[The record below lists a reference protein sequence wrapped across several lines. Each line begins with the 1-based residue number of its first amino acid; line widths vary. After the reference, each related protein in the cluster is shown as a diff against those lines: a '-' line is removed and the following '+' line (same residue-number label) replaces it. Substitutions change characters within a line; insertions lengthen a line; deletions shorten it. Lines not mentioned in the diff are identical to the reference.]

1 MDTGEDKQGLRK
13 ILDMT
18 RMISIA
24 ILTIHLYLSC
34 YQAFAAWGLT
44 SQITDRLL
52 KNIAHLGVFAGLFKA
67 KLAALVCQF
76 ISLIGASGKKDE
88 KAKWKTIVAYLSC
101 GLGIYGL
108 SFLVLYLHGVPG
120 IIASLYIG
128 FTTIGYL
135 LILAGGTR
143 LSRLIRLNL
152 NKDVFNRNN
161 ETFPQE
167 ERLLENEYSVNLP
180 ARYNYKGKF
189 SDSWI
194 NVINP
199 FRGVLIAGTP
209 GAGKSYFVVRHIID
223 QHIRKG
229 FSLFLYDFKFDDLSK
244 LTYNKLLKFYG
255 NYKVKPKFFV
265 ICLDEIYHRA
275 NPLDPGSM
283 EDITDA
289 AESARTI
296 MLGLNREWIKK
307 QGDFF
312 VESAVNFVTAV
323 IWYLR
328 RYEDGRYC
336 TLPHVIELIQ
346 VDYERL
352 FAVLQEQ
359 KEIEALISPFVSALL
374 RKAAP
379 QLEGQIASAK
389 IGLARLASP
398 TLYYVLTGNDFTLD
412 INNPQEPKIICVGNN
427 PQKLQT
433 YGAVLSL
440 YISRMVKLVNRKGQL
455 KSSLIFDEFPTI
467 FLNNMD
473 SLIATAR
480 SNKVSTTLA
489 VQDFSQLTKDYGSEQ
504 ADVITGIVGNVISG
518 QVSGDTAKTLSNN
531 FGKIMQDRE
540 SLSINS
546 SEISVSK
553 SSQLDFAIPA
563 AKISALSSGE
573 FVGMV
578 ADNAD
583 QKIELKMF
591 HAEILN
597 DHDAIARE
605 EAGYQPIPKPRKV
618 TAEEVQENY
627 SKVKKDIEYLVKT
640 EMEKLKQKQK
650 LSARR
655 DKQLKKKRKAEL
667 EQKKMEKNENK
678 GKGTDQDQ
686 ALSY

>member
-1 MDTGEDKQGLRK
+1 
-13 ILDMT
+13 
-18 RMISIA
+18 
-24 ILTIHLYLSC
+24 
-34 YQAFAAWGLT
+34 
-44 SQITDRLL
+44 
-52 KNIAHLGVFAGLFKA
+52 
-67 KLAALVCQF
+67 
-76 ISLIGASGKKDE
+76 
-88 KAKWKTIVAYLSC
+88 
-101 GLGIYGL
+101 
-108 SFLVLYLHGVPG
+108 
-120 IIASLYIG
+120 
-128 FTTIGYL
+128 
-135 LILAGGTR
+135 
-143 LSRLIRLNL
+143 
-152 NKDVFNRNN
+152 
-161 ETFPQE
+161 
-167 ERLLENEYSVNLP
+167 
-180 ARYNYKGKF
+180 
-189 SDSWI
+189 
-194 NVINP
+194 
-199 FRGVLIAGTP
+199 
-209 GAGKSYFVVRHIID
+209 
-223 QHIRKG
+223 
-229 FSLFLYDFKFDDLSK
+229 
-244 LTYNKLLKFYG
+244 
-255 NYKVKPKFFV
+255 
-265 ICLDEIYHRA
+265 
-275 NPLDPGSM
+275 M
-283 EDITDA
+283 EDVTDA

-578 ADNAD
+578 ADNPD

-605 EAGYQPIPKPRKV
+605 EGGYKPIPKPRKA

-640 EMEKLKQKQK
+640 EMKKLKEKQK

-655 DKQLKKKRKAEL
+655 DKQLKEKRKAEL